1 MKDSTAEDPAASASG
16 EPSKI
21 STRLVISVTAVST
34 VAWLSIF
41 GQPQMYPPVMEAFD
55 QGEEAVGWMWSV
67 ETWAGVFG
75 LGLMAGP
82 LTRWSRNLT
91 ALIGSLI
98 FISGN
103 LASAFLANL
112 DTELFS
118 GPMSNFDVLVVIRA
132 FTSAGGGI
140 MAASA
145 TAACASAPNPQ
156 RIFAV
161 TGITWA
167 LVANLEA
174 PVLALGIIPNGA
186 AGGFFALA
194 VAALVLLPFS
204 FWLLPPRKVAKQ
216 DVEKKQS
223 IWSVLASAPNRTLA
237 LMAMLAMF
245 IYEIGQGGVYVVSA
259 LIGENQAG
267 MNEAAVATAYFIG
280 SYVGLLGGV
289 VAAWLGSRVGFLWPI
304 VIGIILNITAASLYV
319 FCTNGTQ
326 FTLLYILWSAAY
338 YFVTPFIYGALARLD
353 NLGRWVVAM
362 EACWTAGDA
371 FAPGIVGTL
380 VERGGY
386 MHVTGLVL
394 ITGLVGLAI
403 LVGVMRRLDARSGDR
418 SGGGPAPIG

>member
-1 MKDSTAEDPAASASG
+1 M
-16 EPSKI
+16 
-21 STRLVISVTAVST
+21 
-34 VAWLSIF
+34 
-41 GQPQMYPPVMEAFD
+41 
-55 QGEEAVGWMWSV
+55 
-67 ETWAGVFG
+67 
-75 LGLMAGP
+75 
-82 LTRWSRNLT
+82 
-91 ALIGSLI
+91 
-98 FISGN
+98 
-103 LASAFLANL
+103 
-112 DTELFS
+112 
-118 GPMSNFDVLVVIRA
+118 
-132 FTSAGGGI
+132 
-140 MAASA
+140 
-145 TAACASAPNPQ
+145 
-156 RIFAV
+156 
-161 TGITWA
+161 
-167 LVANLEA
+167 
-174 PVLALGIIPNGA
+174 
-186 AGGFFALA
+186 A

-204 FWLLPPRKVAKQ
+204 FWLLPPSKVAKQ
-216 DVEKKQS
+216 DVEKKES
-223 IWSVLASAPNRTLA
+223 IWSVLRSAPNRTLA

-289 VAAWLGSRVGFLWPI
+289 VAAWLGSRVGFLWPV
-304 VIGIILNITAASLYV
+304 VIGIILNITAAGLYV

-371 FAPGIVGTL
+371 TAPAFVGTL

-386 MHVTGLVL
+386 LHVTWLVL

-403 LVGVMRRLDARSGDR
+403 LVGVMRRLDASSGDR